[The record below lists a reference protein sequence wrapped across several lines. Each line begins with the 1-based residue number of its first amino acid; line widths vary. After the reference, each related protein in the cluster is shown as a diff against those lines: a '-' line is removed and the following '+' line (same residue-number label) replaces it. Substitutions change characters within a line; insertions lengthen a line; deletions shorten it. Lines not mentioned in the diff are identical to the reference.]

1 MRNSGQRTR
10 HGGGVM
16 RTTVMWLAGA
26 CSRRTIGDA
35 MREGPG
41 RAAWGKGREGKE
53 ARDARGG
60 GAHWMHLL
68 FADTWKKWRCPSTL
82 LRSHPIDLPS
92 TSHVRR
98 REDRAPAPALDFSLS
113 NRHPATFPPRRP
125 RPRPSGDSRTVQ
137 IGCLCES
144 NQFCSSAVLVD
155 RSTYLISSG

>member
-26 CSRRTIGDA
+26 AVGGRTIGDA
-35 MREGPG
+35 MRCARGLAGPPG
-41 RAAWGKGREGKE
+41 GREGKE

-113 NRHPATFPPRRP
+113 NHHPDTFPLRRP
-125 RPRPSGDSRTVQ
+125 RAQAQRG
-137 IGCLCES
+137 
-144 NQFCSSAVLVD
+144 
-155 RSTYLISSG
+155 

>member
-26 CSRRTIGDA
+26 AVGGRTIGDA

-41 RAAWGKGREGKE
+41 RAAWGNGR
-53 ARDARGG
+53 
-60 GAHWMHLL
+60 MHLL

-92 TSHVRR
+92 TSDVRR
-98 REDRAPAPALDFSLS
+98 REDRAPALDFSLS

>member
-26 CSRRTIGDA
+26 AVGGRTIGDAMRCDA

-41 RAAWGKGREGKE
+41 RAAWGKGRKPGTL
-53 ARDARGG
+53 G

-92 TSHVRR
+92 TSDVRR

-113 NRHPATFPPRRP
+113 NRHPATFPPSRPRP

-137 IGCLCES
+137 IGCL
-144 NQFCSSAVLVD
+144 
-155 RSTYLISSG
+155 